1 MREETASQS
10 SSERERADVKYQ
22 SETMTREK
30 NIILAARI
38 VSMLFTPFYL
48 PLVGLMALFL
58 FSYLSQMPWAYKLQ
72 VLALVYGFTIL
83 MPTVLIHLYRRY
95 QGWNLVEL
103 GVKERRVV
111 PYVISILCYFF
122 CVYLMDLL
130 HIPHFMGTILSAA
143 LFIQIVCALINVWWK
158 ISTHTAAIGGV
169 AGALFVFG
177 EFFGFNPV
185 WWLCLVLVLAGI
197 LGSSRMILRQHTLP
211 QVVAGFFVGLIC
223 STLGLIY
230 L

>member
-1 MREETASQS
+1 MVIT
-10 SSERERADVKYQ
+10 K
-22 SETMTREK
+22 EK

-48 PLVGLMALFL
+48 PLVGLMALFV

-72 VLALVYGFTIL
+72 VLMLVYVFTIL
-83 MPTVLIHLYRRY
+83 LPTVLIHFYRRY
-95 QGWNLVEL
+95 QGWNLIEL
-103 GVKERRVV
+103 GIKERRVV

-130 HIPHFMGTILSAA
+130 HIPHFMGTMVSAA

-158 ISTHTAAIGGV
+158 ISTHMAAIGGV

-185 WWLCLVLVLAGI
+185 WWLCLVLILAGV

-211 QVVAGFFVGLIC
+211 QVVTGFFVGVVC
-223 STLGLIY
+223 SILGLIY